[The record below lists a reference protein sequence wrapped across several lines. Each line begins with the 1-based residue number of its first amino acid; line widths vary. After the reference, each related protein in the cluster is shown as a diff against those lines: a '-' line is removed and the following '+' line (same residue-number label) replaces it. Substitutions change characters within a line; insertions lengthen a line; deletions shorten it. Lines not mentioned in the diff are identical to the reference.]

1 MGCNISKT
9 KNSIVS
15 SSSKNTPRVSPKKS
29 SLRPGTFVFRKHS
42 NIQQEYELGPILG
55 TGAFGSVRI
64 AVQKSSGLDRAIKT
78 IKKDKIAKDPQSKL
92 SFYQEIEIL
101 KELDHPNVLRIYEYY
116 EDKNFF
122 HLVTELLTGG
132 ELLEYLTSQ
141 EYFSEL
147 TAANFMQQVLTAVN
161 YCHHHGVVHRDLKP
175 ENLLLEKKS
184 ADSTLKIIDFGAAG
198 IYDGTK
204 PLKAR
209 FGTCYY
215 IAPEVLKKNYNEKCD
230 IWSCGVILYI
240 LLSGHPPFY
249 GKDDEE
255 ILARVGKG
263 TFTFNLPEWEH
274 VSEEGKDLIQQM
286 LQFNPDL
293 RPSAEQVL
301 KHIWFDNNT
310 PRNKPL
316 PSIVPNLAKFRA
328 SQKLQH
334 AVLTFISSQLT
345 SKKEITQLAEN
356 FKSIDK
362 NGDGRLSKEELIEEF
377 LKTMSQE
384 EALNEVNRILD
395 MVDLDQNGYVD
406 YSEFLMATV
415 KKETVSNKKN
425 LETAF
430 RLFDLD
436 GNGTISAKEL
446 KNILGEDCSDIVWE
460 EVISKVDQNGDGS
473 IDLKEFKDM
482 MMDLFTH

>member
-9 KNSIVS
+9 KNSIIVNS
-15 SSSKNTPRVSPKKS
+15 NKNTPRVSPKKS
-29 SLRPGTFVFRKHS
+29 SLRPGTFVLHKQS
-42 NIQQEYELGPILG
+42 NIQEDYELGPILG
-55 TGAFGSVRI
+55 AGAFGSVRI
-64 AVQKSSGLDRAIKT
+64 AVQKSTGLDRAIKT

-92 SFYQEIEIL
+92 SFFHEIEIL

-132 ELLEYLTSQ
+132 ELFEYLTSQ
-141 EYFSEL
+141 EFLSEL
-147 TAANFMQQVLTAVN
+147 TAANFMQQVLTAIN
-161 YCHHHGVVHRDLKP
+161 YCHHRGIVHRDLKP

-184 ADSTLKIIDFGAAG
+184 GDSLLKIIDFGAAG
-198 IYDGTK
+198 IYDGSK

-215 IAPEVLKKNYNEKCD
+215 IAPEVLKREYNEKCD
-230 IWSCGVILYI
+230 IWSCGVILYL
-240 LLSGHPPFY
+240 LLSGRPPFF
-249 GKDDEE
+249 GKSDEE
-255 ILARVGKG
+255 ILSRVEKG
-263 TFTFNLPEWEH
+263 TFSFNLPEWEH
-274 VSEEGKDLIQQM
+274 ISAEAKDLIKQM
-286 LQFNPDL
+286 LQFNPEL
-293 RPSAEQVL
+293 RLSAEQALQHV
-301 KHIWFDNNT
+301 WFDNNT
-310 PRNKPL
+310 VRNKPL
-316 PSIVPNLAKFRA
+316 PSIVQNLAKFRA

-345 SKKEITQLAEN
+345 SKKEISQLAEN
-356 FKSIDK
+356 FKLIDK
-362 NGDGRLSKEELIEEF
+362 NGDGKLSKEELIEEF

-384 EALNEVNRILD
+384 EALAELNRILE
-395 MVDLDQNGYVD
+395 VADLDQNGFID

-482 MMDLFTH
+482 MMDLFAH